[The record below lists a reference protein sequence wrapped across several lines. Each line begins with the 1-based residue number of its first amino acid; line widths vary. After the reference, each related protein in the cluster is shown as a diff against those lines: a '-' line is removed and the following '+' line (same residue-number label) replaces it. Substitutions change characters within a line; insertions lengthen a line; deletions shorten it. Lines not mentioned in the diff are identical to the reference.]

1 MEQHRGDK
9 KTSFYV
15 IGISHKKADAK
26 LRGDFS
32 LSPTKKAA
40 LLDQAK
46 AKGIE
51 SIVATSTCNR
61 TEVYGFVQHP
71 SELIDLLCENTSGTA
86 EIFNSVAYTL
96 KDNAAV
102 EHMFRVGAGLDS
114 QILGDFEIISQLK
127 SSARV
132 SKKYNLLDAY
142 LERLIN
148 SVIQASKRIKT
159 ETKLSTGATSVSFAS
174 VQYILNSIKDVN
186 SKNILL
192 FGTGKIG
199 RNTCENLIKHTKN
212 DHITLINRTRERAE
226 KIAGKFKVLVKDY
239 SQLQEEIEK
248 ADILIVATSAQNP
261 TIDKQIIQN
270 KKELLILDLSIPK
283 NVDENVRSLP
293 NVSLTHL
300 DELSNITDETLEKR
314 KEFIPV
320 AEAIIE
326 GIKSE
331 FLEWL
336 EHRKFAPTIK
346 ALKEKLN
353 VFAEAEIEMQRKKLK
368 NFNQPQADLLS
379 AQIVQKITNHFA
391 HHLKEE
397 NNSIDT
403 SLELIQKIFQLDK

>member
-1 MEQHRGDK
+1 MEQLGSTK

-15 IGISHKKADAK
+15 IGISYKKADAK

-32 LSPTKKAA
+32 LSPTKKAR
-40 LLDQAK
+40 LLNQAK
-46 AKGIE
+46 TSGIQ

-61 TEVYGFVQHP
+61 TEIYGFVNDP
-71 SELIDLLCENTSGTA
+71 NELVQLLCNNAVGAIEA
-86 EIFNSVAYTL
+86 FEPVAYTL
-96 KDNAAV
+96 KDSLAI

-132 SKKYNLLDAY
+132 SKKYGLLDAF

-159 ETKLSTGATSVSFAS
+159 ETKLSSGATSVSFAS
-174 VQYILNSIKDVN
+174 VQYILKSVKDVTT
-186 SKNILL
+186 KNILL

-212 DHITLINRTRERAE
+212 EHITLINRTRDRAE

-239 SQLQEEIEK
+239 SQLPEEIK
-248 ADILIVATSAQNP
+248 NTDVLIVATGAQNP
-261 TIDKQIIQN
+261 TVDKQLIQN
-270 KKELLILDLSIPK
+270 KKELLILDLSLPK
-283 NVDENVRSLP
+283 NVDENVKDLK
-293 NVSLTHL
+293 NVTLTHL
-300 DELSNITDETLEKR
+300 DELSNITDETLNKR

-326 GIKSE
+326 EIKSA
-331 FLEWL
+331 FLAWL
-336 EHRKFAPTIK
+336 EYRKFAPTIK

-353 VFAEAEIEMQRKKLK
+353 VFAEAEIDVQRKKLED
-368 NFNQPQADLLS
+368 FNKTQADLIS

-391 HHLKEE
+391 HHLKQKA
-397 NNSIDT
+397 NSGKK
-403 SLELIQKIFQLDK
+403 SLELIQEIFQLDS